1 MKHNK
6 FILIFFLICSVNLYS
21 QNDNLSL
28 KELYKFAYENYPNS
42 KQIKYFNDINDLK
55 LKNLNVNF
63 LPQISL
69 KGQATYQSEVT
80 KLNISNPLF
89 KPEELNKDQYKLTLD
104 VKQLIF
110 DGGTVSSQK
119 ESELSQLKVD
129 KQKLEVELFGLRSR
143 VNDLFFSILL
153 LQEKKKVNENLIKDL
168 NQRISEMESKVRN
181 EIITPNNV
189 YILQAQVLQTEQEI
203 ESIDADRKASL
214 KMLSELV
221 GKNLSENSNL
231 DIPFINEYQVNND
244 FSSRPEY
251 KLFDYQKN
259 QLKSYSDIVNTR
271 IIPKFSAFGQA
282 GFGRPG
288 LNMLDNSFQPFY
300 MVGLSLSWNPIN
312 WNSNDNELQIYK
324 INENIIDL
332 QKETFEKNLKVSLE
346 KYKSE
351 IDKYENLLKKD
362 DDIIS
367 LRNKIIATLYSQL
380 QNGTITSTVYLTE
393 LNNKSQSQ
401 IMLETHKI
409 QLLQAK
415 INYLTAKGVY

>member
-1 MKHNK
+1 MKYTK

-42 KQIKYFNDINDLK
+42 KQLKYFDDINELK

-63 LPQISL
+63 LPQISV

-104 VKQLIF
+104 VKQLIL

-143 VNDLFFSILL
+143 INDLFFSVLL
-153 LQEKKKVNENLIKDL
+153 LQERKKVNENLIKDL
-168 NQRISEMESKVRN
+168 SHRISEMESKVRN
-181 EIITPNNV
+181 EILTPNNV
-189 YILQAQVLQTEQEI
+189 YIFQAQVLQTEQEI
-203 ESIDADRKASL
+203 VSIDADRKASL

-221 GKNLSENSNL
+221 GKKLSENSNL
-231 DIPFINEYQVNND
+231 DIPFINEFQINND

-259 QLKSYSDIVNTR
+259 QLKSYSEIVNTR

-282 GFGRPG
+282 GYGRPG

-300 MVGLSLSWNPIN
+300 MVGLSLSWNPVN

-324 INENIIDL
+324 INENIVDL
-332 QKETFEKNLKVSLE
+332 QKETFEKNLKISLE

-362 DDIIS
+362 EDIIS
-367 LRNKIIATLYSQL
+367 LRDKIIATLYSQL

-393 LNNKSQSQ
+393 LNNKTQSQ
-401 IMLETHKI
+401 ILLETHKI